1 MNDLQFI
8 STTTTDAMVVREFT
22 LGEELHGM
30 LWSPLEVP
38 APLVLLGHGGGRDAK
53 AAPMAG
59 RARCLVDAGFHAA
72 CIDAPAHGSRPRSA
86 YDEER
91 TVAMQAAMATGV
103 PVGPI
108 VVAYNGELAERA
120 VPEWQATI
128 DALELVPG
136 IEGPIGYF
144 GLNMGTAIGIPL
156 VAADPRIAAAVLGI
170 FWYDDK
176 LAAQAGEITVPVE
189 FLLQWNDQHIPR
201 ESGLR
206 LFDGFASA
214 EKSLHVNSGAHK
226 EVPRFEVDSM
236 VRFFQRHLTK
246 DVKK

>member
-1 MNDLQFI
+1 MLLIDRVLPENK
-8 STTTTDAMVVREFT
+8 FT
-22 LGEELHGM
+22 KEYYEPFAKHFTGM
-30 LWSPLEVP
+30 DQIRGLYYMEYVQY
-38 APLVLLGHGGGRDAK
+38 APHGGK
-53 AAPMAG
+53 
-59 RARCLVDAGFHAA
+59 
-72 CIDAPAHGSRPRSA
+72 
-86 YDEER
+86 
-91 TVAMQAAMATGV
+91 
-103 PVGPI
+103 
-108 VVAYNGELAERA
+108 
-120 VPEWQATI
+120 
-128 DALELVPG
+128 
-136 IEGPIGYF
+136 
-144 GLNMGTAIGIPL
+144 
-156 VAADPRIAAAVLGI
+156 I

-206 LFDGFASA
+206 LFDAFASA